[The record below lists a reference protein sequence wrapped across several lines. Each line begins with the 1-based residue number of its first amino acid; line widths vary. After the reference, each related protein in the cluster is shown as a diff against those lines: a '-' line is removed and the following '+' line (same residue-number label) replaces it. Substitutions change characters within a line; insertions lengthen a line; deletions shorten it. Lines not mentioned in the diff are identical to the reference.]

1 MGTRNGDGAVTI
13 TIIEATPTTTVVNR
27 KPGINDSLN
36 PEGSTPS
43 PLFTWDFS
51 EPSFVQTK
59 YQIKIFALDTG
70 LLTHDTGVISSTAK
84 QHQLAAGILTSGKT
98 YGWEIT
104 VQNAS
109 GLSVPSS
116 RIYFIT
122 NRPPGAP
129 TAVNPVDNYRTG
141 LRPTFWATIGDD
153 VEDNPQKFVIQIAN
167 DAGFASG
174 VQERSTETSVGG
186 WQAKTAAGVYT
197 DMPVGGVDASFE
209 GGTVKYTWSTDLIEG
224 ATYYWRMAG
233 IDATTGSRGAWSVPR
248 RVRVGNKITM
258 MLKAP
263 VETSESIERLL
274 IRAQFKLATDGT
286 NPATVKFEACNN
298 AFDANPT
305 WEDVTAAVVNDEY
318 HNFTNHTK
326 TASQWGLNLRIQF
339 EANDSLEP
347 IELYGLGISFD

>member
-1 MGTRNGDGAVTI
+1 MGTRNGDGAATI
-13 TIIEATPTTTVVNR
+13 TILEATPTTTVVNR

-36 PEGSTPS
+36 PEGSTPA

-51 EPSFVQTK
+51 EPSFVQEK
-59 YQIKIFALDTG
+59 YQIKIYALDTG
-70 LLTHDTGVISSTAK
+70 LLTHDTGVISSAVT
-84 QHQLAAGILTSGKT
+84 QHQLATGILTSGKT

-167 DAGFASG
+167 DAGFTSG

-224 ATYYWRMAG
+224 TTYYWRMAG